1 MKILTKQEIFPALKQ
16 LVSQAKEEIL
26 IVSPWV
32 KGEVLEQLLS
42 EKKGINIEILIR
54 SSKLEDLIIT
64 DPYTFDVIQKYN
76 GRIYLN
82 PDLHSKFVI
91 VDNKKAIVGSA
102 NITRAGLL
110 EKGNIETAV
119 LVESKTEIK
128 KLKDYYH
135 KIKDSSID
143 IQAQVFGFILNAI
156 NSREAEAL
164 LIKKIPEQTYIKIP
178 INQEAFYLGRISV
191 IKSINLGLLSSFAN
205 TLFKNLLTKTEE
217 IKQVFSGENEL
228 WQSSALLSYLY
239 ENSESFYIANIEIL
253 AEFNPK
259 KIKEKESI
267 LKTPLEP
274 PKAGTLILSLKKEEE
289 IKNILKINHA
299 GYEMGTPVEFGR
311 LFNTDIP
318 VFIDLDKITTMH
330 MAVLGTTGSGK
341 TTFIRRVLEHLH
353 VKNIKVFIF
362 DLYGEYYNSL
372 KIDKSLLKHIVF
384 QDVLFPVTA
393 EDMKETLKQE
403 GVILQEKSNEEK
415 RVISLFREYFKP
427 DINIIAFKQKNLED
441 ILIEAIDLTD
451 ASGSLRKD
459 LIEFRDILKRN
470 YGENTLLGQQ
480 DVVKKIIESFDNKE
494 SIVIY
499 NLNNIIDAKSRVNIA
514 GITMKELFR
523 RAKEI
528 PEGWMVVLEEAQNF
542 APEKGFGDI
551 PASSENISY
560 VMAKKIATEGRKF
573 NLGLIAITQRPANI
587 SKYVL
592 SQLNTQ
598 AIFKLINRNDL
609 DAVSVFFEFSKEDVY
624 ALLPFLKPGSVFI
637 TGLAVPFGLLA
648 EIELG

>member
-1 MKILTKQEIFPALKQ
+1 MKILTKEEIFPALKQ
-16 LVSQAKEEIL
+16 LVSQAKDEIF

-32 KGEVLEQLLS
+32 KGEVLDKLLS
-42 EKKGINIEILIR
+42 EKKDLNIEILIR
-54 SSKLEDLIIT
+54 SSKLEDLLIT
-64 DPYTFDVIQKYN
+64 DPYTFDIIQNYN
-76 GRIYLN
+76 GKIYLN

-91 VDNKKAIVGSA
+91 VDGKKAIVGSA
-102 NITRAGLL
+102 NITKAGLF
-110 EKGNIETAV
+110 EEGNIETAI
-119 LVESKTEIK
+119 LIENKKEIE

-135 KIKDSSID
+135 QIKKSSID
-143 IQAQVFGFILNAI
+143 VQTQVFGFILNSL
-156 NSREAEAL
+156 NSREAEAI
-164 LIKKIPEQTYIKIP
+164 LIRKLPEQTYVKIP
-178 INQEAFYLGRISV
+178 INQEAFYLGRITV
-191 IKSINLGLLSSFAN
+191 IKSINLGIVSSFAN
-205 TLFKNLLTKTEE
+205 TVFKNLLTKTDE
-217 IKQVFSGENEL
+217 IKQIFSGENQL
-228 WQSSALLSYLY
+228 WQHSALLSYLY
-239 ENSESFYIANIEIL
+239 ENSESFYIANVEIL

-274 PKAGTLILSLKKEEE
+274 PKAGTLVLSLKKEEE
-289 IKNILKINHA
+289 IKNILRINHA

-353 VKNIKVFIF
+353 VKNVRVFIF
-362 DLYGEYYNSL
+362 DLYGEYYEGLRMN
-372 KIDKSLLKHIVF
+372 KSLLEHVVF
-384 QDVLFPVTA
+384 PDVLFPITA
-393 EDMKETLKQE
+393 EDMKETLKEE
-403 GVILQEKSNEEK
+403 GIPIQEKSNEER

-427 DINIIAFKQKNLED
+427 DINILAFKEKNLED
-441 ILIEAIDLTD
+441 ILLEAVSLTD
-451 ASGSLRKD
+451 PSGYLRKD
-459 LIEFRDILKRN
+459 FIEFIDILKRN
-470 YGENTLLGQQ
+470 YGENALTKQ
-480 DVVKKIIESFDNKE
+480 VETVKQIISSFESKKN
-494 SIVIY
+494 IIIY
-499 NLNNIIDAKSRVNIA
+499 NLNYITDAKSRVNLS
-514 GITMKELFR
+514 GIIMKELFR
-523 RAKEI
+523 RAKETE
-528 PEGWMVVLEEAQNF
+528 EGWMVVLEEAQNF
-542 APEKGFGDI
+542 APEKGFGEI

-560 VMAKKIATEGRKF
+560 LMARKIATEGRKF

-624 ALLPFLKPGSVFI
+624 SLLPFLKPGSVFI